1 MINEQHRAP
10 MTLARLKAVAASPN
24 GFETVTPQGARQ
36 LLEEIAGQPEAPKG
50 QEPGDLHWHP
60 DLLTPEQTA
69 LVQELTDAL
78 VSESNDAVRLTRAL
92 AAAKAEAHSREGA
105 LRATCDALDAAKA
118 RIAEVTLAK
127 DTFFDALQ
135 KANARADAAERD
147 WEQDVRI
154 ARDKI
159 EELQRAITA
168 MQGAAGFIER
178 DQLAAR
184 VTELARQAADSHGM
198 VRSLEGALDAAN
210 ARADE
215 AERELRYR
223 RRQIAEIVTKLDS
236 AERYREREERS
247 HRDSLKR
254 WQETIAERDQ
264 LAARLKLEQSEHSAT
279 LELWAVNRRELEAKQ
294 CTPEERAVL
303 GAWGLLSDSAL
314 EHLRVNGSIPLS
326 NIAVTELAN
335 RAAKAKAGA

>member
-50 QEPGDLHWHP
+50 QEAATAGCADKQFGE
-60 DLLTPEQTA
+60 PEPICEAHRQA
-69 LVQELTDAL
+69 ISAVDAL
-78 VSESNDAVRLTRAL
+78 RSRL
-92 AAAKAEAHSREGA
+92 AAAKA
-105 LRATCDALDAAKA
+105 K
-118 RIAEVTLAK
+118 IAEVTLAK

-135 KANARADAAERD
+135 KANARADAAERT
-147 WEQDVRI
+147 
-154 ARDKI
+154 I
-159 EELQRAITA
+159 ESNNAKWA
-168 MQGAAGFIER
+168 K
-178 DQLAAR
+178 LAEETMAQVR
-184 VTELARQAADSHGM
+184 VTAAERAVLGATEGLAPAWADSAVSSTDARIRKLG
-198 VRSLEGALDAAN
+198 RALLAN
-210 ARADE
+210 R
-215 AERELRYR
+215 
-223 RRQIAEIVTKLDS
+223 
-236 AERYREREERS
+236 
-247 HRDSLKR
+247 
-254 WQETIAERDQ
+254 
-264 LAARLKLEQSEHSAT
+264 AARLKLEQSEHSAT